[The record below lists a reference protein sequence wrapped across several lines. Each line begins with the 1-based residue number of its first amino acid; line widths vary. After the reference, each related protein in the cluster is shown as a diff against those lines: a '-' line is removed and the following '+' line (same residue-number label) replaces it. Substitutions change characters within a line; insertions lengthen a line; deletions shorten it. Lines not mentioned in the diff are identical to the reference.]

1 MPHSDSE
8 GEEIDDLEFDAG
20 TSEAEQDEDAEADE
34 DTIDPLDNDADDA
47 SEGDD
52 VCSYPSFCLTFN
64 FHHPGFSLRRL

>member
-34 DTIDPLDNDADDA
+34 DAIDPLDNDADDA

-52 VCSYPSFCLTFN
+52 
-64 FHHPGFSLRRL
+64 